1 MDTLDFKDNHT
12 FSRRIVEDKRISISQ
27 KDDDFGF
34 VFLGQSVLRYQVP
47 VDIYNTINSVYE
59 SSYRK
64 LPKANPQ
71 LVGKIEKEHSLFF
84 DGPPNNKMHP
94 HNLLP
99 LDVRQW
105 FVKKF
110 KHYLDWN
117 RVKGYRLHLN
127 SVWINQMF
135 EHEYNPVHVHQGGLF
150 TGLSSVII
158 LKIPESFGVEYS
170 ASEAPQNGRL
180 QILGAASG
188 QFSNID
194 YQPDM
199 KERDFYVF
207 PYDMRHCV
215 YPFNGEGT
223 RRTLAANMDVEYNPI
238 QNRGVK
244 GCRNVRK

>member
-1 MDTLDFKDNHT
+1 MDTLNFKDNNT
-12 FSRRIVEDKRISISQ
+12 FSRRIVEEKRISVPQ

-34 VFLGQSVLRYQVP
+34 VFLGQSVLRYEVP
-47 VDIYNTINSVYE
+47 LDIYNTINNIYE
-59 SSYRK
+59 SNYAQ

-105 FVKKF
+105 FIKKF
-110 KHYLDWN
+110 THYLEWN
-117 RVKGYRLHLN
+117 KIKGYKLHLN
-127 SVWINQMF
+127 SIWINQMF

-150 TGLSSVII
+150 TGLSSVMI
-158 LKIPESFGVEYS
+158 LKIPQSFGVEYS
-170 ASEAPQNGRL
+170 ATEAPQNGRL
-180 QILGAASG
+180 QILGSASG
-188 QFSNID
+188 QFSNVD
-194 YQPDM
+194 YQPDI

-215 YPFNGEGT
+215 YPFNGEGI

-238 QNRGVK
+238 KNRGVS
-244 GCRNVRK
+244 